1 MIAIG
6 LYFIFGC
13 FFALNST
20 HGVSFMLTLITM
32 GNSKQYEE
40 DDVLINEV
48 NEQKKDPSAHLVVI
62 EQDVAEG
69 LNTI

>member
-1 MIAIG
+1 
-6 LYFIFGC
+6 
-13 FFALNST
+13 
-20 HGVSFMLTLITM
+20 MLTLITM
-32 GNSKQYEE
+32 GNSKQHEE